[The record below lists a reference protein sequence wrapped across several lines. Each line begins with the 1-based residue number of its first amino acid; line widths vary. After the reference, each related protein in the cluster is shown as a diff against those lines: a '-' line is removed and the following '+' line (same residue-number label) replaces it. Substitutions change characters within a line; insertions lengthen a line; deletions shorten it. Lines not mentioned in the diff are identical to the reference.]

1 MQISIRSFLALMMTA
16 VMVLCLPL
24 AGLAQGESAKPAT
37 EVTRAANA
45 AVEREL
51 PFANRTD
58 FELADKNLIARP
70 DSVVIKDD
78 TGRVVWDLDAYAFLT
93 DGSPRPDTVN
103 PSLWRQAQLN
113 MRYGLYQVVDGIYQ
127 VRGYDLANI
136 TFIRG
141 DTGWIVMDP
150 LTNIETSAAA
160 LALVEEHLGKRP
172 IKAVIYSHS
181 HADHW
186 GGVRG
191 IISPDDVRSG
201 RVRVI
206 APEGF
211 MHFAITEN
219 IMAGNAMTRRVTYQY
234 GSLLAKS
241 ETGQVDAAIGKNV
254 GTGTVSLIAP
264 TDVVDETPTKI
275 IVDGVTMIFQN
286 TPGTEAPAEM
296 NTYFPQFRA
305 LWMAENCTATMH
317 NLYTLRGAE
326 VRDAAAWSKYI
337 NESIEMFAPESDVL
351 FASHTWPRWGN
362 EEVVGYLT
370 KQRDLYGYVHDQTLR
385 LANHGY
391 TMDEIAEMLEIPP
404 SLSHEW
410 FNRGYHGTYN
420 HNIKAVYQKYLGWF
434 DMNPANL
441 HPLPPEESAKRYV
454 EFMGGAEN
462 VLKKAREAF
471 DKGDYRWVAE
481 VVNHVVFA
489 DPDNLEA
496 RNLQADTL
504 EQLGYAAEGAGWR
517 NVYLMAAFELR
528 NGVVEGIATK
538 TGNAD
543 TIAGMSVGSILDYLG
558 VRLNGPKAAGKTLRI
573 NFAFSDTG
581 EQYALTLQNSH
592 LSYLKGRQH
601 DEADAG
607 FSMQRGTL
615 DQIMLQ
621 QTTLAAAAEAG
632 QVQVEGNPQK
642 FGELM
647 ALMDDFEFWF
657 DIVTP

>member
-1 MQISIRSFLALMMTA
+1 MKTEIRSFRAVMMTA
-16 VMVLCLPL
+16 AMALFLPL
-24 AGLAQGESAKPAT
+24 AGLAQGEIAKPAT
-37 EVTRAANA
+37 EVTRTANA

-78 TGRVVWDLDAYAFLT
+78 TGRVVWDLDAYSFLA

-191 IISPDDVRSG
+191 VISDDDVTSG

-275 IVDGVTMIFQN
+275 IIDGVTMIFQN

-362 EEVVGYLT
+362 EEVVEYLT

-441 HPLPPEESAKRYV
+441 HPLPPEESATRYV
-454 EFMGGAEN
+454 EYMGGAAN
-462 VLKKAREAF
+462 VLEKAREAF

-489 DPDNLEA
+489 DPDNMEA

-573 NFAFSDTG
+573 NFAFPDIG

-601 DEADAG
+601 DQADAG

-632 QVQVEGNPQK
+632 KVQIEGDPQK

-647 ALMDDFEFWF
+647 ALMDNFEFWF